1 LKVEEGNMD
10 RYEAVTWL
18 QKELAGERR
27 AASLV
32 DQLQEVWQT
41 LDELG
46 EYLLPETV
54 ISLLLA
60 HHPSS
65 RGEEPTVKF
74 NVRLSELFALKAAV
88 ACYDTTLRRSDAG
101 DVEKMALS
109 ALEKLNQ
116 RLLTVVVQP
125 PHDEKPIPLE
135 P

>member
-1 LKVEEGNMD
+1 MD

-27 AASLV
+27 AAALV
-32 DQLQEVWQT
+32 DQLQETWHT

-54 ISLLLA
+54 ITLLLA
-60 HHPSS
+60 HKIFS
-65 RGEEPTVKF
+65 RSEEPTVKF
-74 NVRLSELFALKAAV
+74 NIGLSELFALKAAV

-101 DVEKMALS
+101 DTEKIALA

-116 RLLTVVVQP
+116 RLLTIMIQP
-125 PHDEKPIPLE
+125 PRDERLAPLE